1 MRHPNRDQEHLNALR
16 AYHAQHHQIPALQ
29 RIADLVGFASRSAA
43 LKLMD
48 RLAKHGFVTRAS
60 DNDAWIP
67 GKRFHELHLA
77 DSPVPAGQPASATDV
92 QAQPFFFNDFLVRDP
107 ANTTVLPIKGD
118 SMIDAGIYDGD
129 LAVIER
135 RRSATPG
142 KFVVAQVDG
151 EFTLKELIK
160 SDGGFA
166 LKAHN
171 PRYPLIF
178 PKGKLQIF
186 GVLIGIVRRYGA

>member
-1 MRHPNRDQEHLNALR
+1 MRHPNRDQDHLGALR
-16 AYHAQHHQIPALQ
+16 AYHAKHHQIPALQ
-29 RIADLVGFASRSAA
+29 RIADVVGFASRSAA

-48 RLAKHGFVTRAS
+48 RLARHGFVMRAS

-67 GKRFHELHLA
+67 GKRFFELHLA
-77 DSPVPAGQPASATDV
+77 DTPVPAGQPVSATDV
-92 QAQPFFFNDFLVRDP
+92 QAQPFFFNEFLVRNP
-107 ANTTVLPIKGD
+107 ATTAVLPVKGD
-118 SMIDAGIYDGD
+118 SMIDAGIFDGD

-135 RRSATPG
+135 RRSASPG
-142 KFVVAQVDG
+142 RFVVAQVDG

-160 SDGGFA
+160 ADGAFA

-171 PRYPLIF
+171 PRYPLIH